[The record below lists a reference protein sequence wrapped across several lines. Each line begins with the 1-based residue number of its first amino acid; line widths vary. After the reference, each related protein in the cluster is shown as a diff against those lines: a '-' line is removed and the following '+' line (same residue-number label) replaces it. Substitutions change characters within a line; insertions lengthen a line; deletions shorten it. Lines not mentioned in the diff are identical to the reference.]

1 MQDYLL
7 TSIPLLILF
16 FLGYLERKI
25 SNRRNRTLEFLLKV
39 IEDDGPIHTAHIQS
53 ALWVCEGRR
62 FEDDNV
68 SFEEDETI
76 IRLLDYYDLIA
87 DTATKDVIDK
97 EMVILHLGGRMRTTY
112 ELLSNYIVHRRI
124 RLSREG
130 LYKNLENFITKEI
143 ADKQI

>member
-1 MQDYLL
+1 MQDYLI

-39 IEDDGPIHTAHIQS
+39 IENDGPIHTAHLRS
-53 ALWVCEGRR
+53 ALWVCEGRI

-68 SFEEDETI
+68 SFDEDETI

-87 DTATKDVIDK
+87 DTAMKKVIDK

-112 ELLSNYIVHRRI
+112 VLFSKYISQRRL
-124 RLSREG
+124 RLSRDG
-130 LYKNLENFITKEI
+130 LYKHLENFITNEI
-143 ADKQI
+143 ADKKI